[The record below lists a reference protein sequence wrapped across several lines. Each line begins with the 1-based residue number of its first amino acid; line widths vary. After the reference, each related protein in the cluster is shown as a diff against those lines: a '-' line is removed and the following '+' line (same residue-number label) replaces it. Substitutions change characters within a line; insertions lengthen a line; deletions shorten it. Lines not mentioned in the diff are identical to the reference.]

1 MTGGFF
7 VTVDGPSGVGKST
20 TIAEL
25 QRLLGSQGVDALLT
39 TEPPKTA
46 LGNFTRQN
54 ASKLRGLT

>member
-25 QRLLGSQGVDALLT
+25 QRLLASQGRGCPA
-39 TEPPKTA
+39 
-46 LGNFTRQN
+46 GS
-54 ASKLRGLT
+54 ASLR